1 MSNEQDTVF
10 LHVNNGCIGF
20 IFGCGLTPNWVHF
33 VLLIVALVEDV
44 LEDLFDSTAQL
55 DIEVEKQRCISNG
68 IVFDKHEHNIL
79 DVHKWG
85 VYTDS
90 NSIAI
95 IHSN

>member
-1 MSNEQDTVF
+1 MF
-10 LHVNNGCIGF
+10 AR
-20 IFGCGLTPNWVHF
+20 GLTPKWLHF
-33 VLLIVALVEDV
+33 VLFIVAQIEDV

-68 IVFDKHEHNIL
+68 VVFNKHQHNIL

-85 VYTDS
+85 VYTYS

-95 IHSN
+95 VQSN